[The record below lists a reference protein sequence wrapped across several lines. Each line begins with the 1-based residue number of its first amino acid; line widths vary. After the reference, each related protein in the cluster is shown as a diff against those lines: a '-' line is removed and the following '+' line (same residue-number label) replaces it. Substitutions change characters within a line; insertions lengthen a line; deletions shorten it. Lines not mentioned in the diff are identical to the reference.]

1 MLKFF
6 FFLIY
11 FPIFVPK
18 LKIIQKILI
27 IMKQKLLF
35 TNVISKL
42 FVLGCFLLCNTA
54 FGADYYLRSG
64 NGNWVS
70 TTTGTGAWWPT
81 ASGGTAYPIGSSPQ
95 AGDNVFIVAHNSIL
109 TINTANAACN
119 NITFFQGLNSTAT
132 TAAQTNGLILTGAS
146 NVCNLTVNGSFNV
159 LTAATTN
166 TVINTRTVNVT
177 KSNESI
183 AALITIK
190 GDIVV
195 GNSSDTYINGITGT
209 NLIKRLNTINF
220 GTLSGGAAQ
229 LNGPDVIV
237 EGNVN
242 LFSHQIPGTAGDLN
256 GRYNLSSISLNAGKM
271 TLTGT
276 DIMTDGSEQTT
287 GKGYIKTF
295 RKGSSDGMSTSNRF
309 FMAYS
314 DASATLELNH
324 DTDNPFYTTVYSGG
338 SLAVNFPE
346 IQQGIIIYKST
357 SGNPSMVFPTTYRD
371 LTIDNASGASIAEFT
386 SAANLKVNNYLTLAS
401 GTFNAGGTSVLDI
414 GNSGFIL
421 YMKGGVLTED
431 ADANFIISNKIS
443 IIYSDNAT
451 APGIELTKAM
461 GSGVG
466 FTGNLIDE
474 LILDPG
480 TAAFDFTLADIEADV
495 IRFRRPDYQLTAG
508 NFYAQAFIELAG
520 NNAEYNGCFFITPR
534 LDIIANSYLLSDQT
548 IRTTT
553 GSTAST
559 YTSSGEVNLGT
570 AANGITVYLGA
581 NLTTTDCNMNG
592 SVTLSR
598 PSGVENTYFNV
609 HGFFKVGDNTDY
621 DLTSNGILT
630 LKSLAYETARVS
642 KQDASFQG
650 EIIGDVNVERFL
662 QNDGGD
668 GNGRFWRL
676 LTAPVIKLN
685 VSDDASI
692 WKHWQNNGAE
702 LAIADNGYGTDVW
715 GSDSSYTMQD
725 NGMYYL
731 NPGTHNFRKFV
742 SANGTTG
749 GWVNVSNTFTEELFT
764 SSVNNAFLA
773 FIIKPFGQGVTV
785 ADGEPNA
792 SSPGSVSTVLSAT
805 GKLKFGT
812 ATYTISKNRYH
823 LIGNPYASPIL
834 FGPILTANTAKID
847 TKIWVLDSK
856 IGSFGGYVTN
866 DGSTWSDPTALHA
879 LNASTTIQSGEAFF
893 IKTKN
898 TIASATTTINIV
910 DGYKNETVSSASVL
924 GRTEQTNDSFELMR
938 VLLKKVANNVTSH
951 EDGST
956 VKFYTG
962 GINEVDE
969 SDAEK
974 FSNPTGTISLINGT
988 TKMAI
993 EHRATVVAGDE
1004 VFVNVSNATANTNYK
1019 LHIYTENFTFS
1030 GMATLHDLKLGTTT
1044 VMPIDGSVFEYPFTV
1059 TSDATTQGTRFK
1071 IVFGNSILSV
1081 DDNANVNGVKV
1092 YPNPVAKSGSM
1103 TLNLGTLE
1111 NNIYNYR
1118 ITNILGQTIQTGK
1131 LDKTELNQEFALA
1144 LNSAF
1149 SAGLYSIE
1157 VLDQNKV
1164 VNTSK
1169 IIIK

>member
-1 MLKFF
+1 
-6 FFLIY
+6 
-11 FPIFVPK
+11 
-18 LKIIQKILI
+18 
-27 IMKQKLLF
+27 MKQKLLSQ
-35 TNVISKL
+35 NAMSKL
-42 FVLGCFLLCNTA
+42 LVLSCFLLFNTA
-54 FGADYYLRSG
+54 FGADFYLRSG
-64 NGNWVS
+64 SGNWVS
-70 TTTGTGAWWPT
+70 TTTGPGAWFAA
-81 ASGGTAYPIGSSPQ
+81 ASGGTALPVGSFPQ
-95 AGDNVFIVAHNSIL
+95 AGDNVFIMASGATL

-119 NITFFQGLNSTAT
+119 NITFFQGLASGAT
-132 TAAQTNGLILTGAS
+132 VASQVNGLVLTGAS
-146 NVCNLTVNGSFNV
+146 DVCNLTINGSFNV
-159 LTAATTN
+159 ITVATANTTTN
-166 TVINTRTVNVT
+166 IRTVNVT
-177 KSNESI
+177 KSAESI

-195 GNSSDTYINGITGT
+195 GSSSNTFINGITGT

-220 GTLSGGAAQ
+220 GTLLSGEAQ
-229 LNGPDVIV
+229 PNGPDVVV

-242 LFSHQIPGTAGDLN
+242 LFSHQIPGTSGDAN

-276 DIMTDGSEQTT
+276 EIMTDGSEQTT

-295 RKGSSDGMSTSNRF
+295 RKGSSDGMSTGNRF
-309 FMAYS
+309 YMAKS
-314 DASATLELNH
+314 AASATLELNH
-324 DTDNPFYTTVYSGG
+324 DTDNPFYTTVYTGG
-338 SLAVNFPE
+338 SIAVNFPQIE
-346 IQQGIIIYKST
+346 QGIIIYKST

-421 YMKGGVLTED
+421 YMKGGVLTQD

-534 LDIIANSYLLSDQT
+534 LDITANSYILSDQT

-559 YTSSGEVNLGT
+559 YTSSGQVNLGT

-581 NLTTTDCNMNG
+581 NLTTTNCNMNG

-609 HGFFKVGDNTDY
+609 HGFFKVGDNLDY
-621 DLTSNGILT
+621 DLVSNGVLT

-642 KQDASFQG
+642 KQDPTFQG

-676 LTAPVIKLN
+676 LTAPVTKLN

-692 WKHWQNNGAE
+692 WKQWQNNG
-702 LAIADNGYGTDVW
+702 IPYSIGDNGYGTDVW
-715 GSDSSYTMQD
+715 GSVSSYTMQD

-731 NPGTHNFRKFV
+731 NPGTHNFRKYV

-764 SSVNNAFLA
+764 STVNNAFLA

-785 ADGEPNA
+785 GDPNT

-812 ATYTISKNRYH
+812 VTYTISKNRYH
-823 LIGNPYASPIL
+823 LIGNPFASPIL
-834 FGPILTANTAKID
+834 FAPLLTANTAKID

-856 IGSFGGYVTN
+856 LGSFGGYVTN
-866 DGSTWSDPTALHA
+866 DGSTWSDPTSLHA
-879 LNASTTIQSGEAFF
+879 LNASTTIQSGEGFF

-898 TIASATTTINIV
+898 IGTATTTINIV

-924 GRTEQTNDSFELMR
+924 GRTAQTNDSFELMR
-938 VLLKKVANNVTSH
+938 VLLKKVASNGTTH

-956 VKFYTG
+956 VKFYAG
-962 GINEVDE
+962 GVNEVDE

-1030 GMATLHDLKLGTTT
+1030 GTATLHDLKLGTTT

-1071 IVFGNSILSV
+1071 IVFGSNVLSS
-1081 DDNANVNGVKV
+1081 DDYANVNGVKV
-1092 YPNPVAKSGSM
+1092 YPNPVAKSATL
-1103 TLNLGTLE
+1103 TLNLGKLE
-1111 NNIYNYR
+1111 NNAYNYR

-1131 LDKTELNQEFALA
+1131 LNKTELNQEFALT
-1144 LNSAF
+1144 LNTAF
-1149 SAGLYSIE
+1149 SAGLYAIE
-1157 VLDQNKV
+1157 VLDQSKV
-1164 VNTSK
+1164 VNSSK

>member
-1 MLKFF
+1 
-6 FFLIY
+6 
-11 FPIFVPK
+11 
-18 LKIIQKILI
+18 
-27 IMKQKLLF
+27 MKQQLLFKNAMSKLL
-35 TNVISKL
+35 
-42 FVLGCFLLCNTA
+42 VLSCFLFLNSS
-54 FGADYYLRSG
+54 FGAEYYLRKS
-64 NGNWVS
+64 GNWVAS
-70 TTTGTGAWWPT
+70 DALTWSSLATGTTSWYP
-81 ASGGTAYPIGSSPQ
+81 SGSFPQ
-95 AGDNVFIVAHNSIL
+95 ASDNVYIVTSGHVL

-119 NITFFQGLNSTAT
+119 NLSFFQGLTSAAT
-132 TAAQTNGLILTGAS
+132 TAAQVNGLVLTGIS
-146 NVCNLTVNGSFNV
+146 NVCNLTVNGNIIV
-159 LTAATTN
+159 NTVATPN

-177 KSNESI
+177 KSAESI

-195 GNSSDTYINGITGT
+195 GNSSNTFINGVTGT
-209 NLIKRLNTINF
+209 SLIKRTNTINF
-220 GTLSGGAAQ
+220 GTLASGMAQ
-229 LNGPDVIV
+229 PNGPDVVV

-242 LFSHQIPGTAGDLN
+242 LFSHQIPGTAGDAN
-256 GRYNLSSISLNAGKM
+256 GRHNLSSISLNAGKM

-276 DIMTDGSEQTT
+276 EIMTAGSEETT

-295 RKGSSDGMSTSNRF
+295 RKGSSDGMSTFNRF
-309 FMAYS
+309 FMSQSA
-314 DASATLELNH
+314 ASATLELNH
-324 DTDNPFYTTVYSGG
+324 DTDNPFYTTVYTGG
-338 SLAVNFPE
+338 SIAVNFPQIE
-346 IQQGIIIYKST
+346 GGIIIYKST

-421 YMKGGVLTED
+421 YMKGGELTQD

-443 IIYSDNAT
+443 IIYSHNAT
-451 APGIELTKAM
+451 VPGIELTKAM
-461 GSGVG
+461 GTGVG
-466 FTGNLIDE
+466 YTGNKIDQ

-480 TAAFDFTLADIEADV
+480 TAAFDFTFADIEADV

-534 LDIIANSYLLSDQT
+534 LDITANSYILSDQA

-553 GSTAST
+553 GSTAAT
-559 YTSSGEVNLGT
+559 FTSSGEVNLGT

-581 NLTTTDCNMNG
+581 NLTTTNCNMNG

-609 HGFFKVGDNTDY
+609 HGFFKVGDNLDY
-621 DLTSNGILT
+621 DLVSNGVLT

-642 KQDASFQG
+642 KQDPSFQG
-650 EIIGDVNVERFL
+650 EIIGNVNVERFL

-676 LTAPVIKLN
+676 LTAPVTKLN

-692 WKHWQNNGAE
+692 WKQWQNNG
-702 LAIADNGYGTDVW
+702 IPYSIGDNGYGTDVW
-715 GSDSSYTMQD
+715 GSVSSYTMQD

-742 SANGTTG
+742 SSNGPTTGTG
-749 GWVNVSNTFTEELFT
+749 GWVNVSNTFTEELFNST
-764 SSVNNAFLA
+764 VNNAFLA

-785 ADGEPNA
+785 GDPNT

-812 ATYTISKNRYH
+812 VTYTIQKNRYH

-834 FGPILTANTAKID
+834 FAPLLSSNIAKID

-856 IGSFGGYVTN
+856 LGAFGGYVTN
-866 DGSTWSDPTALHA
+866 DGSTWSDPSSLHGGNSG
-879 LNASTTIQSGEAFF
+879 LSTPSTTIQSGEGFF

-898 TIASATTTINIV
+898 IGTATTTINIV
-910 DGYKNETVSSASVL
+910 DGYKNETVSSSSVL
-924 GRTEQTNDSFELMR
+924 GRTAQTNDSFELMR
-938 VLLKKVANNVTSH
+938 VLLKKVASNGTTH

-962 GINEVDE
+962 GVNEVDE

-1030 GMATLHDLKLGTTT
+1030 GIATLHDLKLGTTT
-1044 VMPIDGSVFEYPFTV
+1044 VMPIDGSVFEYPFEV

-1071 IVFGNSILSV
+1071 IVFGNTVLSV

-1092 YPNPVAKSGSM
+1092 YPNPVAKSGTL
-1103 TLNLGTLE
+1103 TLNLGKLE
-1111 NNIYNYR
+1111 NNTYNYR

-1131 LDKTELNQEFALA
+1131 LDKTELNQEFALTF
-1144 LNSAF
+1144 NTAF
-1149 SAGLYSIE
+1149 SAGLYAIE
-1157 VLDQNKV
+1157 VLDQSKV
-1164 VNTSK
+1164 VNTLK